1 MKLDDAVNLDDLR
14 VLAKKR
20 LPKIAYDF
28 IEGGVEDE
36 TGLNHN
42 LNAFSQTRLVPR
54 YLVDVSTR
62 DQTATLFGREYASPF
77 GISPTGV
84 AALFRRGSDLMLA
97 EAARDANLPFVMS
110 GTSTASIED
119 LGRLAPDHGWYQLYA
134 ARDRGISE
142 DMIRRAREAG
152 LKTLVLTVDVPVHS
166 NRERNRRNG
175 FSRPLKLSLATKID
189 ALFHPAWLA
198 EWLKYGT
205 PMFPNWA
212 PYAGADANAED
223 VANLVAAQTAS
234 PLTWVDVDRFREIWP
249 GNLVIKGI
257 MHPDDAIQAAAHGV
271 DGLVISNHG
280 ARQLD
285 RAAAPLEVLPAIADA
300 VGDRMTLMLDSG
312 IRRGSDA
319 LTALCMGASFVFL
332 GRSTLYAAAAAGKP
346 GVAKAINILRHEIDL
361 TMGQIGAP
369 NLQALGP
376 DMLMWERNEDWR
388 RNTRS

>member
-14 VLAKKR
+14 RLAKKR

-36 TGLNHN
+36 TGLDQN
-42 LNAFSQTRLVPR
+42 LRAFRETRLVPR
-54 YLVDVSTR
+54 YLVDVAKR
-62 DQTATLFGREYASPF
+62 EQTATLFGRTYASPF

-84 AALFRRGSDLMLA
+84 AALFRRGADLMLA

-119 LGRLAPDHGWYQLYA
+119 LGRVAPEHGWYQLYA
-134 ARDRGISE
+134 AKDRGISE
-142 DMIRRAREAG
+142 DMVRRAKEAG
-152 LKTLVLTVDVPVHS
+152 LSTLVLTVDVPVHS

-189 ALFHPAWLA
+189 ALRRPGWLT
-198 EWLKYGT
+198 EWLQHGT

-212 PYAGADANAED
+212 PYAGADANADD
-223 VANLVAAQTAS
+223 VANLVAQQTAS
-234 PLTWVDVDRFREIWP
+234 PLTWQDVDRFRELWP
-249 GNLVIKGI
+249 RNLVIKGI

-285 RAAAPLEVLPAIADA
+285 RAASSLEVLPAIADA

-319 LTALCMGASFVFL
+319 LTALCLGASFVFL
-332 GRSTLYAAAAAGKP
+332 GRATLYAAAAGGKP
-346 GVAKAINILRHEIDL
+346 GVVKAIDILQREIDL
-361 TMGQIGAP
+361 TMAQMGAP
-369 NLQALGP
+369 TLDVLGP
-376 DMLMWERNEDWR
+376 DFLMWDKPHDWR